1 MSEINPHKINKLKNK
16 FKTFLDS
23 KKTLTSN
30 FTHISM
36 GGLYSG
42 SKFSITEKKDI
53 KSLNSLLSDSIKYD
67 LTYSIAEKQQEYGPI
82 KIDIDLES
90 ETKSN
95 NETKIYD
102 NEFIINIL
110 DSYRKSI
117 SKFCDIENGDMKAC
131 LFEKKSIKQKNNK
144 YRDGFHIIF
153 PSICLDYKIRH
164 VIRNEVINIFKKN
177 HKNKLKRYSN
187 TFEDILDKS
196 IVNSNFWLMYGC
208 AKPNCEPYK
217 LTKYFNYKNK
227 ELDISSFSK
236 NKNKNIIKLLSLR
249 SDRWNE
255 DNAHVLNK
263 DLDEEFIEDNFKNL
277 GIKSQPI
284 ESYTTEEKKDLIKS
298 IYKLVGMLSK
308 KRSNNYHTWIRCG
321 WVLRNTDPSLL
332 NLWIDFSKKSKKY
345 KEGECQKI
353 WKNMRKSGLTHR
365 TLRMWASED
374 NPKKY
379 KEFKTEEFELSVKKN
394 EGLGT
399 FWIAKALHVKYG
411 DTFVCTN
418 PEKNEW
424 YEFRYHRWSEMKGG
438 GKLIELMSSQFS
450 NLYREQVD
458 KYNKKAMNAPIN
470 EKSKY
475 DEMVDKFKKI
485 ASQLMN
491 ITFKKKILE
500 EAKNIFYDQDF
511 IQNLDENHDIIGFTN
526 GVYDLKLHE
535 FRNGQSDDYISLS
548 TKVDYIEWDPNNSI
562 SKKILKFLSEILPK
576 EDVRKYFLTVL
587 STCVSGDNNEE
598 KIYFATGSGSNGKSV
613 LFELISSA
621 LGDYYITCPITILTG
636 KRGQSSQASPELA
649 RLKGVRIGV
658 FQEPNSG
665 DTLNVGTLK
674 ELTGNDKFM
683 ARKLHQDPIEIKPQV
698 KFFMACNDKPED
710 LPDDGGTW
718 RRIRV
723 IDFISKFV
731 EKHDLVKSKPNMYLI
746 DNKLKHNLP
755 EWGPIF
761 AGYLVHI
768 YKTEYCNK
776 KLYEPKEVLSSTNE
790 YRMDNNHFLE
800 YFNFRVI
807 ETEDDNDIIGK
818 KSFWTDFKTWFKEF
832 KDGNKQPKAKKLY
845 EFLNK
850 KLRFNKKGWKK
861 VRFKISE
868 EFDTSNDEKPN
879 DLDV

>member
-1 MSEINPHKINKLKNK
+1 MSEINPHKITKLKNK
-16 FKTFLDS
+16 INKFLES
-23 KKTLTSN
+23 KRTVTGD

-36 GGLYSG
+36 GGL
-42 SKFSITEKKDI
+42 SKAGKFIINDKKDV
-53 KSLNSLLSDSIKYD
+53 KKLNSLLTDAINYN
-67 LTYSIAEKQQEYGPI
+67 LPYSIAEKQKEYGPV

-90 ETKSN
+90 TSKGNNDTKLYN
-95 NETKIYD
+95 D
-102 NEFIINIL
+102 NTILEVINK
-110 DSYRKSI
+110 YRQSI
-117 SKFCDIENGDMKAC
+117 SKFCDVEKADLNAC
-131 LFEKKSIKQKNNK
+131 LFEKKNITNKNNK
-144 YRDGFHIIF
+144 LRDGFHIIF
-153 PSICLDYKIRH
+153 PSLCLDYKIRH
-164 VIRNEVINIFKKN
+164 VIRNNVLKDFSSEKTKIFDKFSNNI
-177 HKNKLKRYSN
+177 
-187 TFEDILDKS
+187 EDIFDKS
-196 IVNSNFWLMYGC
+196 IVNTNCWLMYGC
-208 AKPNCEPYK
+208 SKPNTEPYK
-217 LTKYFNYKNK
+217 LTKYFDHKNN
-227 ELDISSFSK
+227 ELKLSLFSK
-236 NKNKNIIKLLSLR
+236 NKNKNIIKKLSLR
-249 SDRWNE
+249 SEIWNE

-263 DLDEEFIEDNFKNL
+263 DMDEDFIESNFEKL
-277 GIKSQPI
+277 DIKKSSPDT
-284 ESYTTEEKKDLIKS
+284 YTSDEKKQLIES
-298 IYKLVGMLSK
+298 IYKLISMISK
-308 KRSNNYHTWIRCG
+308 KRADNYHTWIRCG
-321 WVLRNTDPSLL
+321 WILRNTDPSLL
-332 NLWIDFSKKSKKY
+332 NLWIEFSKRSKKY
-345 KEGECQKI
+345 KEGECEKL
-353 WKNMRKSGLTHR
+353 WRTMRKSGLTHR
-365 TLRMWASED
+365 TLRMWAMDD

-379 KEFKTEEFELSVKKN
+379 KEFKTEEFELSIKKN

-411 DTFVCTN
+411 DSFVCTN

-424 YEFRYHRWSEMKGG
+424 YEFKNHRWAEMKGG

-458 KYNKKAMNAPIN
+458 KYNKLAMGAPMN

-511 IQNLDENHDIIGFTN
+511 IQNLDENHDIIGFNN

-535 FRNGQSDDYISLS
+535 FRKGQSDDYISLS
-548 TKVDYIEWDPNNSI
+548 TKVDYIPWNPNNPI

-613 LFELISSA
+613 LFELISNA

-731 EKHDLVKSKPNMYLI
+731 EKHDLDKNKPNMYLI

-755 EWGPIF
+755 DWGPIF
-761 AGYLVHI
+761 AGYLIHI
-768 YKTEYCNK
+768 YKNDYCNK
-776 KLYEPKEVLSSTNE
+776 KLYEPADVLASTND
-790 YRMDNNHFLE
+790 YRMDNNHFIE
-800 YFNFRVI
+800 YFNFRII
-807 ETEDDNDIIGK
+807 ETQDDTDIIGK
-818 KSFWTDFKTWFKEF
+818 KTIWTDFKTWFKEF

-850 KLRFNKKGWKK
+850 KISFNKKGWKRI
-861 VRFKISE
+861 RFKISE
-868 EFDTSNDEKPN
+868 ELDSSNDEKPN